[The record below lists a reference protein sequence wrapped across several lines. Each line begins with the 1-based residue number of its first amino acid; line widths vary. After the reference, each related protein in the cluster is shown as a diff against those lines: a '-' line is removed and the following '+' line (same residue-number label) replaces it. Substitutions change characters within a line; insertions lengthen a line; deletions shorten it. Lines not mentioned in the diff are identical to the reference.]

1 MDSPVPLKTYLT
13 GPQIKTRYGCSYQT
27 IWRWMKNPE
36 MGFPAPLKINNRN
49 RFALD
54 EIEAFERRQKT
65 ATPVAA

>member
-1 MDSPVPLKTYLT
+1 MN
-13 GPQIKTRYGCSYQT
+13 
-27 IWRWMKNPE
+27 NPGME
-36 MGFPAPLKINNRN
+36 FPKPLKINNRN